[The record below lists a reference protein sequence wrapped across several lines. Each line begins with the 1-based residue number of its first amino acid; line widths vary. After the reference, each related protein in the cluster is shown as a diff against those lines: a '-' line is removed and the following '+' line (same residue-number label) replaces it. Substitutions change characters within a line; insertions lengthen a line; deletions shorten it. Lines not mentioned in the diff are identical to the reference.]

1 MFQAMMWTRFN
12 VLATNAA
19 QRKIR
24 LLSKKEMT
32 RLNVSGYVLWLQIVD
47 VVSKPK
53 IVLIF

>member
-19 QRKIR
+19 QRKIW

-32 RLNVSGYVLWLQIVD
+32 RLNVSGYILWLQIVD
-47 VVSKPK
+47 AVSKPK